1 MKDYHVILGIPKGAG
16 LRTIRKAYRKLARQ
30 YHPDPHQGRK
40 AMLGRQ
46 EILLGNTISL
56 LLGCQAA

>member
-1 MKDYHVILGIPKGAG
+1 MKDYHAILGIPKEAG

-30 YHPDPHQGRK
+30 YHPDLHQGRK
-40 AMLGRQ
+40 RCSDGSKPS
-46 EILLGNTISL
+46 LGNTISL